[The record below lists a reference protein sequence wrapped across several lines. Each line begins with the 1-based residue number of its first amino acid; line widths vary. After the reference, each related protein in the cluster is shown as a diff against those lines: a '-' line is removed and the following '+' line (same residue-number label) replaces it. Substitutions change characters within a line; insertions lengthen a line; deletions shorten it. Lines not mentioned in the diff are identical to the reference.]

1 MCIRDRLRGDGLWMM
16 VEVGI
21 SLAVAAVPEG
31 LPAVTT
37 LILALGVLRM
47 AQQRAIMRRLPAV
60 ETLGSTTVIC
70 ADKTGTLTENRMTV
84 REYYLS
90 DGRNIEIGECEN
102 QLENDALLQ
111 QAVRIGVLCNEAS
124 FRAEATDGTRTIGD
138 PTETA
143 LLVVADALVLDV
155 SKERAIHA
163 KVGEQPFQTS
173 TKRMTTLHPVS

>member
-1 MCIRDRLRGDGLWMM
+1 RLVYLVLIIAAIVMLTGWLRGDGVWLM

-47 AQQRAIMRRLPAV
+47 ARQRAIMRRLSAV

-70 ADKTGTLTENRMTV
+70 TDKTGTLTENRMTV
-84 REYYLS
+84 REYFLS
-90 DGRNIEIGECEN
+90 DGRWIQIDEHKNS
-102 QLENDALLQ
+102 LESDELLQ
-111 QAVRIGVLCNEAS
+111 RAVRVGVLCNEAS
-124 FRAEATDGTRTIGD
+124 FSPGAKDETLTIGD

-143 LLVVADALVLDV
+143 LLVVADALVLD
-155 SKERAIHA
+155 
-163 KVGEQPFQTS
+163 
-173 TKRMTTLHPVS
+173 

>member
-1 MCIRDRLRGDGLWMM
+1 PLEIQLTQLGRRLVYLVLLIAAVVMITGWLRGDGLWLM

-90 DGRNIEIGECEN
+90 DGRHVHIDGSQNPISGDEIFEE
-102 QLENDALLQ
+102 
-111 QAVRIGVLCNEAS
+111 AVRVGVLCNEAS
-124 FRAEATDGTRTIGD
+124 FRAESKDQTVGD

-143 LLVVADALVLDV
+143 
-155 SKERAIHA
+155 
-163 KVGEQPFQTS
+163 
-173 TKRMTTLHPVS
+173 M

>member
-1 MCIRDRLRGDGLWMM
+1 MLVIAAVVMVTGWLRGDGLWMM

-47 AQQRAIMRRLPAV
+47 ARQRAIMRRLSAV

-90 DGRNIEIGECEN
+90 DGRRIDIEG
-102 QLENDALLQ
+102 L
-111 QAVRIGVLCNEAS
+111 
-124 FRAEATDGTRTIGD
+124 
-138 PTETA
+138 
-143 LLVVADALVLDV
+143 
-155 SKERAIHA
+155 
-163 KVGEQPFQTS
+163 
-173 TKRMTTLHPVS
+173 

>member
-1 MCIRDRLRGDGLWMM
+1 M

-47 AQQRAIMRRLPAV
+47 ARRNAIMRRLPAV

-84 REYYLS
+84 REYFLS
-90 DGRNIEIGECEN
+90 DGRRVEIDKCQTTVETDE
-102 QLENDALLQ
+102 LL
-111 QAVRIGVLCNEAS
+111 REA
-124 FRAEATDGTRTIGD
+124 
-138 PTETA
+138 
-143 LLVVADALVLDV
+143 
-155 SKERAIHA
+155 
-163 KVGEQPFQTS
+163 
-173 TKRMTTLHPVS
+173 

>member
-1 MCIRDRLRGDGLWMM
+1 PLEIQLTQLGRRLVYLVLLIAAVVMITGWLRGDGLWIM

-47 AQQRAIMRRLPAV
+47 ARQRAIMRRLSAV

-90 DGRNIEIGECEN
+90 NGRRIDIERSRN
-102 QLENDALLQ
+102 RLEDDALLE
-111 QAVRIGVLCNEAS
+111 QAVRIGVLCNEAA
-124 FRAEATDGTRTIGD
+124 FRAEANDESRAIGD

-155 SKERAIHA
+155 SGER
-163 KVGEQPFQTS
+163 
-173 TKRMTTLHPVS
+173 